1 MITYC
6 GTGCGMSMLLDS
18 CGQMSSSFTNVNL
31 IYSFRV
37 IDTARN
43 DFKVTI
49 KEALHIKNSKP
60 ALNRQLFNSGS
71 SFVLNIF

>member
-18 CGQMSSSFTNVNL
+18 CGQMSSSFTN
-31 IYSFRV
+31 
-37 IDTARN
+37 
-43 DFKVTI
+43 DFEVTI